1 MPAKRFDSVSCRA
14 RATARPPTPSAVR
27 IGVTAMPRELSST
40 RPPTTRTT
48 RRTDVRKSPV
58 TPTASAGGSSAIS
71 MATKRPSTTHQ
82 SSDGRRIAW
91 RTRLSPVA
99 RWPVQRR
106 KPRIS
111 AFRKSSAA
119 TVTTTRAT
127 TGQKSRG
134 HKARMRVHAIV
145 GLTHA
150 PRLLWLDRRRRL
162 GGRGVAVGGGFLL
175 GLGLVLASQAQAL
188 WQFSLSFGFL
198 VGFAAGAFYAPLT
211 ATTTRWFTA
220 RRGLAVALVSAGI
233 GLGILIVAP
242 LARALTSAWDWRVAM
257 LVLGD
262 LAWLVIVPVALLLR
276 EPATGAVASDDA
288 EPGAQ
293 RDYTTREVLAA
304 PQFWAI
310 ALTHFACCA
319 AHSGPIFHMVTHA
332 TDQGVAAMAA
342 ATVFGVSD
350 LGSFVALALVFGTA
364 YGGVMPLYALV
375 TREYFGE
382 KVMGSAYGA
391 VFLISTLGMG
401 VGSFAGGWIFDHLGS
416 YAWLYLSSFAIGTMA
431 VVLAF
436 TFRRPRLPA
445 LALTEAAAAR

>member
-1 MPAKRFDSVSCRA
+1 M
-14 RATARPPTPSAVR
+14 
-27 IGVTAMPRELSST
+27 
-40 RPPTTRTT
+40 
-48 RRTDVRKSPV
+48 RRVFYGWIV
-58 TPTASAGGSSAIS
+58 VAASATIVCVALGCLFALGVFLAPIERAMGWSRGAIS
-71 MATKRPSTTHQ
+71 TVALLNWIAMGLGSFFWGAL
-82 SSDGRRIAW
+82 SDRI
-91 RTRLSPVA
+91 
-99 RWPVQRR
+99 
-106 KPRIS
+106 
-111 AFRKSSAA
+111 
-119 TVTTTRAT
+119 
-127 TGQKSRG
+127 
-134 HKARMRVHAIV
+134 
-145 GLTHA
+145 
-150 PRLLWLDRRRRL
+150 

-276 EPATGAVASDDA
+276 EPARSHVSAADAPRPTGR
-288 EPGAQ
+288 P
-293 RDYTTREVLAA
+293 YTMRGVLAT

-332 TDQGVAAMAA
+332 TDQGVAALA
-342 ATVFGVSD
+342 ATVLGVSGLASIAGRVGGGLLADRFGAKPTLIAGLALQAAMIFGYLFAHD
-350 LGSFVALALVFGTA
+350 LRAFVGLALVFGAA

-401 VGSFAGGWIFDHLGS
+401 LGSFAGGVIYDRLGS
-416 YAWLYLSSFAIGTMA
+416 YVWLFLASFAIGTMA